1 MDGKHLI
8 QNIQSLNFKALK
20 TIANKQ
26 SQILL
31 IIGLG
36 GKEFPG
42 NLISDGAS
50 KEKVKNPEYLFS
62 F

>member
-1 MDGKHLI
+1 
-8 QNIQSLNFKALK
+8 
-20 TIANKQ
+20 
-26 SQILL
+26 L